1 MNLGSN
7 YAFKKATLGE
17 QTSNVATT
25 KGIGL
30 KSTMMLGFVFITAI
44 AVMLNIVR
52 LIEVFGA
59 GVLYVYIGAYILNFI
74 LQLIICFVP
83 STTKVLSIPYSI
95 SEGLIIGALV
105 GILEFAIPGDGI
117 ALASLAL
124 IITVAIFL
132 GACILYSTG
141 VIKVGQKFRAFILAA
156 GLGIVIGSL
165 VVGIIGLF
173 NPEFVNTVFGSN
185 STIGLIISVVCVIL
199 ASLYVVASLDNANRI
214 VEAGVDKKYEWSAA
228 FGITINVV
236 WLFLEVFR
244 LLLILYNRKSNN

>member
-83 STTKVLSIPYSI
+83 ST
-95 SEGLIIGALV
+95 IIGALV